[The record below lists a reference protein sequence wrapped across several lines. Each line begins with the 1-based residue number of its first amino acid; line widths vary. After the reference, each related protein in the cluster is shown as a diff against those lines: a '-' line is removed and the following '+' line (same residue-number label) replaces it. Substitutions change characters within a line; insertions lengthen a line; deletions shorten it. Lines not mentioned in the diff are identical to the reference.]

1 MCWCVFPLLLF
12 PYLPPSTLCVPRYSI
27 YLVCFQFI
35 FIFLPC
41 LLPCLLTS
49 PLLPSPS
56 LSHSPSVLRLCSPRL
71 GSARWL
77 VLFIF
82 CETSSLNL
90 KQNSRHV
97 KLIFIYFIFTTS
109 TKEQKKMGE
118 NKAERT
124 KANYMEKAEGTNF
137 RRHFVCPDSVSL
149 SPSQTLFP
157 FPSPSLLFSV
167 CFGYIPCSE
176 TCLHF

>member
-1 MCWCVFPLLLF
+1 MCVPPSPVPLLASLYAVCSPIFHISRVFPVYFHFSPMLIALLADV
-12 PYLPPSTLCVPRYSI
+12 S
-27 YLVCFQFI
+27 
-35 FIFLPC
+35 
-41 LLPCLLTS
+41 
-49 PLLPSPS
+49 SPS

-149 SPSQTLFP
+149 SPSQSLFP
-157 FPSPSLLFSV
+157 IPSPSLLLSV